1 MARLL
6 QVSASAEAAR
16 QSQAQLESELA
27 LISEALGKAEAQ
39 ARSVASLG
47 RSPPAGAVED
57 GVLLPLLLCVL

>member
-1 MARLL
+1 MAHLL

-39 ARSVASLG
+39 ARAVASLG
-47 RSPPAGAVED
+47 RWSPAGPLMK
-57 GVLLPLLLCVL
+57 GVLLPPLLLC